1 MTSALNGFVIGVTA
15 DRRSDEQISLF
26 EGRGASCLHG
36 PTIRTH
42 PLRPEAEI
50 LEATREFLER
60 QVDIVVLTTGIGV
73 RGWLE
78 AAESV
83 QLGDQLRTA
92 LSSALLV
99 SRGPK
104 AHGAAVTADLDVAWN
119 APAATSDEVVEYL
132 ASVGVESKRVAV
144 QLDGSSAGSIV
155 DRLTGL
161 GAEVVPI
168 PVYRWSIPDDL
179 GPAQALVRAVCDRRV
194 DALTFTARPAVEN
207 FAAIASSMSRF
218 DDVVAACTDHVKLYC
233 IGPVCAQGV
242 VDTALGVP
250 LFPERSRLGAL
261 AMFVTQSLAEQRMEC
276 EIGGQPIVLNGRTIS
291 VNGAEPVVL
300 AGRERQVLDALLS
313 RPGVVFS
320 KESLLRSIWGVG
332 ETDTHVVEVTVGRLR
347 QRLGDA
353 GIGIETVIRRGYR
366 ASSA

>member
-1 MTSALNGFVIGVTA
+1 MTGALNGFVIGVTA
-15 DRRSDEQISLF
+15 DRRSEEQVSLF

-50 LEATREFLER
+50 RSATEAFLAR
-60 QVDIVVLTTGIGV
+60 PVDIVVLTTGIGV

-83 QLGDQLRTA
+83 LLAQQLRDA

-104 AHGAAVTADLDVAWN
+104 AHGAAITADLDVAWN
-119 APAATSDEVVEYL
+119 APNATSDEVVAYL
-132 ASVGVESKRVAV
+132 ATLGVGGKRVAV
-144 QLDGSSAGSIV
+144 QLDGAAGSTMV
-155 DRLTGL
+155 DRLGAL

-179 GPAQALVRAVCDRRV
+179 GPAQSLVRAVCDGRV

-207 FAAIASSMSRF
+207 FAAIATSMNRW
-218 DDVVAACTDHVKLYC
+218 DAVVSACAEHLEIFCV
-233 IGPVCAQGV
+233 GPVCAQGV
-242 VDTALGVP
+242 VDIGLGTP
-250 LFPERSRLGAL
+250 LTPKRSRLGAM
-261 AMFVTQSLAEQRMEC
+261 AMFVTATLSEQATSLEL
-276 EIGGQPIVLNGRTIS
+276 GGHDVVLQGRTVS
-291 VNGAEPVVL
+291 VDGGEPAVL
-300 AGRERQVLDALLS
+300 AGRERQVLDALLV
-313 RPGVVFS
+313 RPGVVCA
-320 KESLLRSIWGVG
+320 KESLLRSIWGRG

-347 QRLGDA
+347 QRLGPA
-353 GIGIETVIRRGYR
+353 GVGVETVIRRGYR
-366 ASSA
+366 ASST